1 MPAFDKFT
9 YQGEPFRGE
18 FTAVDPSTQ
27 VLNTEPGHRFSLFV
41 AGSTV
46 AITLATGDRAMISD
60 WVITSASADTFY
72 IYDGADINADV
83 GERLVTVR
91 TVAGELTLTKSM
103 QTPIVCQS
111 ASYPKMIGLTTA
123 SNVSASIY
131 GVVKRAV

>member
-83 GERLVTVR
+83 GERPVNMDIGPRRNNVR
-91 TVAGELTLTKSM
+91 HL
-103 QTPIVCQS
+103 C
-111 ASYPKMIGLTTA
+111 GLPWF
-123 SNVSASIY
+123 VSTRRLWNRRVS
-131 GVVKRAV
+131 

>member
-1 MPAFDKFT
+1 MPGFDKFT

-27 VLNTEPGHRFSLFV
+27 VLTTETGHRFTLYA

-72 IYDGADINADV
+72 IYDGSDINADV
-83 GERLVTVR
+83 GERLLTVR
-91 TVAGELTLTKSM
+91 TVAGELTLMQSL

-111 ASYPKMIGLTTA
+111 ASYPKCIGLTTA
-123 SNVSASIY
+123 SNVSATIF